1 MSDRPYIPPVRVG
14 TSRDIDETHFYIH
27 LHPCPGC
34 GSRNWG
40 RLREDVLVS
49 TGQLDN
55 EPGKPSYDRYDLV
68 CPTCQHRRHFEFLI
82 HEDRSARAP
91 SYSSDE
97 RVNDIGGPMP
107 STIIG
112 PDEFVAELLRCLP
125 KVDTN
130 FSVDDDDDDGV
141 SARRH
146 HLGQVETC
154 IVELRKFFPPDALE
168 IPSTYF
174 TTDAGRAARAAH
186 PEHFTR
192 AFLDEQHAIAQRF
205 RVLFDAEF
213 DRRSR
218 ELAADPNRTPLKLP
232 PLVAPLTSGS
242 FALHRG
248 WLEGKLGGQ
257 QLEIRN
263 KELPRKQVR
272 TENLSRAI
280 FDKVVLDGGDF
291 GITNL
296 ENAELVDVRA
306 HGTTFDSASFA
317 EATLLRCSFTG
328 AAMTRAKFG
337 DATLVEC
344 DFGNA
349 ELTWSSWYRAQ
360 VTRCSFVG
368 ARLHNAALDH
378 ATFTDCDLRGA
389 DFAVLRDDQ
398 FGTSFEATFVRCD
411 LRGSSWLE
419 RPLYRVKLIDC
430 KFHDVRGT
438 PYRSETVI
446 ERPDLSEAGDGS
458 RIGTDRDAYRAWGID
473 PDVPQRRYTRRSWV
487 LSPEKRAAV
496 VAILE
501 SRAISFEEEVLT
513 KTSQHAI
520 EIRDPDDD
528 SVNPQILAA
537 LEAISARDRAAA
549 TPQSHHALAQ
559 QIIDDCIDSGASF
572 EQTITELMKR
582 GFARDE
588 AMLAMTNPLGR

>member
-1 MSDRPYIPPVRVG
+1 MNDRPYIPPVRVG
-14 TSRDIDETHFYIH
+14 TMRDVAEIHFYLDI
-27 LHPCPGC
+27 HPCPGC
-34 GSRNWG
+34 GSRNRG
-40 RLREDVLVS
+40 HFREDVLTS
-49 TGQLDN
+49 SGRLD
-55 EPGKPSYDRYDLV
+55 EPGEPSFRRYDLV
-68 CPTCQHRRHFEFLI
+68 CPSCQYRRHFEFLVNK
-82 HEDRSARAP
+82 DRKARAP
-91 SYSSDE
+91 VDSGNRLSE
-97 RVNDIGGPMP
+97 IGGPMP
-107 STIIG
+107 STIIS
-112 PDEFVAELLRCLP
+112 PDAFVAELLRCLP
-125 KVDTN
+125 N
-130 FSVDDDDDDGV
+130 V
-141 SARRH
+141 SANFHIDDNDEEGLSVR
-146 HLGQVETC
+146 LGNLVRSETC
-154 IVELRKFFPPDALE
+154 LVELRKFFPAGASE
-168 IPSTYF
+168 IPSEYF
-174 TTDAGRAARAAH
+174 TTDAARAARAAR

-192 AFLDEQHAIAQRF
+192 AFLDEQQQRADRL
-205 RVLFDAEF
+205 RVLADADF

-218 ELAADPNRTPLKLP
+218 ELAADPDRAPVKLP

-248 WLEGKLGGQ
+248 WLERKPGGQ
-257 QLEIRN
+257 QLEIHN
-263 KELPRKQVR
+263 KELPRRQVR
-272 TENLSRAI
+272 TENMSRAI
-280 FDKVVLDGGDF
+280 FEKVVLDGGDF
-291 GITNL
+291 GLTNL
-296 ENAELVDVRA
+296 ENADLVDVRA
-306 HGTTFDSASFA
+306 HGTTFDNASFA
-317 EATLLRCSFTG
+317 EATLLRCSLIG
-328 AAMTRAKFG
+328 AAMTRTKLG

-349 ELTWSSWYRAQ
+349 ELVWSSWYRAQ

-419 RPLYRVKLIDC
+419 RPLYRVKFIDC

-438 PYRSETVI
+438 PYRSATVI

-501 SRAISFEEEVLT
+501 SRGIPFEEEVFA

-537 LEAISARDRAAA
+537 LETIMVRDRVAA
-549 TPQSHHALAQ
+549 TPQSQHALAQ
-559 QIIDDCIDSGASF
+559 QTIDDCIDSGKSF
-572 EQTITELMKR
+572 EQTIAELMKR
-582 GFARDE
+582 GFSRDE